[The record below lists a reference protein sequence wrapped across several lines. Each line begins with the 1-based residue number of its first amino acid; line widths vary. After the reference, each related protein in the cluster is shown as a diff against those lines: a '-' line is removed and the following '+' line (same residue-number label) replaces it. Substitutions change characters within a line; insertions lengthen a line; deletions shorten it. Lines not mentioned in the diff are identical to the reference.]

1 MHFFYQSTFLVLAA
15 TTGLLEY
22 LKAHGAP
29 KPFSTNNSFL
39 SFRNN
44 YLLVYSLMM
53 GATQSAPHCGI
64 KCNSCVFGTI
74 AGDAMLRYQLPLH
87 VLGAVLVEYLN
98 AHGAPKPYATN
109 NGFLTLRKNMFV
121 YSLILGATRSAQHPD
136 AHNETHVRTIAG
148 IATFAVSPCPTA
160 EEVIWLRTTLQLNTH
175 AAPSDPLCKAVVG
188 HVQRFCISNT
198 FQANNPHQLAQCLQG

>member
-1 MHFFYQSTFLVLAA
+1 VCDQRSDARSPPQGRPRRAFQIGHFKVFRVEKRMHFFYQSTFLVLAA

-53 GATQSAPHCGI
+53 GATQSAPHCD
-64 KCNSCVFGTI
+64 KHCNSCVFGTI
-74 AGDAMLRYQLPLH
+74 AGDTMLRYQLPLH

-98 AHGAPKPYATN
+98 AHKAPKPYSTN
-109 NGFLTLRKNMFV
+109 NGFLTFREIQIYIYKTHNKPLR
-121 YSLILGATRSAQHPD
+121 IQQHP
-136 AHNETHVRTIAG
+136 ASASTATLKNSTWTGQGQASRT
-148 IATFAVSPCPTA
+148 
-160 EEVIWLRTTLQLNTH
+160 E
-175 AAPSDPLCKAVVG
+175 
-188 HVQRFCISNT
+188 
-198 FQANNPHQLAQCLQG
+198 